1 MYLVYFSYQNTNNNY
16 TGMLVANNNPSSCNP
31 VQTAQS
37 SSSLGSQLVGG
48 SSKIR
53 LICSSCN
60 QEFATT
66 TELNEHMER
75 HNSEIDQVLLQHTS
89 SIPSS
94 MPVTLSLTNAAATT
108 RQRSIALSC
117 VYCGMQFRD
126 NVSLLNHQKR

>member
-1 MYLVYFSYQNTNNNY
+1 
-16 TGMLVANNNPSSCNP
+16 MLVANNNPSCNP
-31 VQTAQS
+31 VQTAQ

-94 MPVTLSLTNAAATT
+94 MPVTLSITNAATT

-117 VYCGMQFRD
+117 VYCGIQFRD
-126 NVSLLNHQKR
+126 NASLLNHQKR